1 MNNCRFFKLFFAV
14 AVALFMAV
22 PHEASAAGIFA
33 RSTPLDWSHRTQ
45 KKTPDVKTRNA
56 VRKFSEKNGNKW
68 TVRYNPQTGAPESL
82 MHGKSSKRYHGRK
95 NRDGSDLF
103 LKENAEMLNIDV
115 SSLKEA
121 GETSFFGMNH
131 LRYQQYYKGLPVEF
145 SYTKVH
151 MTEDG
156 EVTGYQSSYNK
167 DIDLDI
173 NPSVSAAQAIQTAG
187 AASGMSI
194 RVSSHTLV
202 VYPDFNT
209 DTAYLAW
216 KIRGRSFD
224 GLHIWVYYV
233 DAHSGKV
240 LFSYDDMRRAG
251 KQYSS
256 TAKVYDISPVPVDPY
271 PFYQKPSTYWQ
282 HSNGRL
288 MSKNL
293 TDQYIWIK
301 DYTIRT
307 VTEEDGVARSTKSLV
322 YNPTSKNWET
332 PSSPDYIQGKIF
344 SSLKGPYF
352 SVVNFRGMSSYWN
365 NGQGVI
371 RSGNLEDIYRI
382 QSPVPYPNNAYLAWS
397 SKLKPLLNDGETF
410 AAQYP
415 VFNSPFE
422 VGAMDDDGNITDE
435 DEVFVEDNKGVRMG
449 SYLGKR
455 TNSFLGPSVE
465 NPEFYVKLKSDASGR
480 HQGFTI
486 YKSSYIVLTKN
497 PEVDEGYN
505 QIDWSTTTSYNPNHY
520 YENRRF
526 YVDTSL
532 GAGGTFGIDE
542 ANTFYH
548 LNKMRRYFMQ
558 FNRIRTS
565 VNSTHSRQP
574 VNLDGHLDVM
584 VHANG
589 NADEMYNKIDLMER
603 RGLANAF
610 YDLENNNIFFG
621 DGIFDGI
628 NQDAELFAYR
638 SFALDGTIIR
648 HEYTHYVVHQI
659 YNIINFG
666 EFGAISEALSDYFSL
681 ASFWQEGENGEGNW
695 MEKMSL
701 SKVGNFV
708 TSEPRDLS
716 LGDKKLTL
724 DWKGELYNDSQILSQ
739 ALYELRK
746 GYTYNLG
753 NLGDTGSTWSNL
765 PVADLVIWGALFYF
779 PDSFLNLYEAM
790 DDVCGRINSV
800 YPGKCDR
807 DKISGAFMDH
817 EMITGGS
824 TANSDEYEASAGGLC
839 QNNNGPE
846 CASDITEK
854 SEIQALI
861 YPKGDLDYYTFT
873 ANSGVF
879 TAELTL
885 PDDGNYKFHGYML
898 TLYDSNRNQLMEV
911 IPLLDSAITSD
922 YCFSDEECR
931 SVEQTVKLVY
941 NIPKSGRYY
950 LAVTAPQSTY
960 PEGWGISP
968 EHSEKPYVLK
978 TSFIQQGHVTAY
990 VDRSTYAS
998 KFDNDI
1004 IKFDAPVIMAAA
1016 TSKNI
1021 INESDDDRTIVAY
1034 DNNKYAAETSFS
1046 HVQLWDIQGNKLEQA
1061 SSIYTPESG
1070 RMIAIIQCPNEPSSV
1085 PVVNSTGSIRG
1096 CFQIQQ
1102 GFSRRYPA
1110 VGSVVVEVIGKN
1122 HMGAQV
1128 SIGKSKPVNLI
1139 AQSSKFEA
1147 YNNVLLK
1154 GEGEAVIR
1162 FAATGSGRLTI
1173 KAYTQTGTLV
1183 KVITDR
1189 EVYAGEQGNETWDG
1203 TNDKG
1208 SRVAS
1213 GVYFI
1218 KAEGPGLNKIE
1229 KVAVVR

>member
-14 AVALFMAV
+14 AVALFMAI

-45 KKTPDVKTRNA
+45 KKAPDVKTRNA

-82 MHGKSSKRYHGRK
+82 MRGKSSKRYPGRK
-95 NRDGSDLF
+95 SRDRSDLF

-187 AASGMSI
+187 AVSGMSI

-251 KQYSS
+251 GYKKYTSK
-256 TAKVYDISPVPVDPY
+256 AKIYDISPVPSESY

-282 HSNGRL
+282 NSNPQL
-288 MSKNL
+288 ILKKLS
-293 TDQYIWIK
+293 DQYIWIK
-301 DYTIRT
+301 DYTTRT
-307 VTEEDGVARSTKSLV
+307 VTDNEGTAYSTHSLI
-322 YNPTSKNWET
+322 YDLNSKNWIHPNNPGSIE
-332 PSSPDYIQGKIF
+332 GKIF
-344 SSLKGPYF
+344 SAMKGPYF
-352 SVVNFRGMSSYWN
+352 SVINFRGQSTHWD
-365 NGQGVI
+365 NGKSDM
-371 RSGNLEDIYRI
+371 RSGNLADIYRI
-382 QSPVPYPNNAYLAWS
+382 QSPVPYPNNVYLSWRS
-397 SKLKPLLNDGETF
+397 ILEPLLGENHGKETF
-410 AAQYP
+410 MAQYP

-422 VGAMDDDGNITDE
+422 VGDMDDDGNITDE

-455 TNSFLGPSVE
+455 TISFLGPSIE
-465 NPEFYVKLKSDASGR
+465 NPEFYVKLKSDSSGR

-486 YKSSYIVLTKN
+486 YKSSYIVLTEY
-497 PEVDEGYN
+497 PENDGISN
-505 QIDWSTTTSYNPNHY
+505 DIDWSTTTPASSGNI
-520 YENRRF
+520 RF

-532 GAGGTFGIDE
+532 GSGGTFGIDE
-542 ANTFYH
+542 VNTFYH

-558 FNRIRTS
+558 FNRIRTD
-565 VNSTHSRQP
+565 VNTTHSRQP

-589 NADEMYNKIDLMER
+589 RADEMFNKIDLIEK
-603 RGLANAF
+603 RGMANAF
-610 YDLENNNIFFG
+610 YDLENNNIFIG

-628 NQDAELFAYR
+628 NQDSDLFAYR

-666 EFGAISEALSDYFSL
+666 EFGAISEALSDYFAL
-681 ASFWQEGENGEGNW
+681 ASFWQEGEIENKADKKNLT
-695 MEKMSL
+695 KM
-701 SKVGNFV
+701 GNFV

-716 LGDKKLTL
+716 LGDKKMTL
-724 DWKGELYNDSQILSQ
+724 NWKGELYNDSQILSQ
-739 ALYELRK
+739 ALYSLGK
-746 GYTYNLG
+746 NGGTYYLG
-753 NLGDTGSTWSNL
+753 KLDNTGSTWSNL

-790 DDVCGRINSV
+790 DDVCGRINSA
-800 YPGKCDR
+800 YPGKCNR

-824 TANSDEYEASAGGLC
+824 TANSDEYEAAAGGLC

-846 CASDITEK
+846 CAADITEK

-898 TLYDSNRNQLMEV
+898 TLYDSNRNQLMEA

-960 PEGWGISP
+960 AEGWGLSP

-1021 INESDDDRTIVAY
+1021 INESNDDRTIVAY
-1034 DNNKYAAETSFS
+1034 DNDKYAAETSFS